1 MVLWHLDRS
10 HQLLNSHQTF
20 IIFSHQQWADTQS
33 HQNEMSLLLCSF
45 QNTIWCQQKNT
56 SKWFTGFKKTS
67 EKLNSGRIIYCT
79 WNQTS
84 AFCLPRRSHYLFSA
98 SFLCLVPCFSSLF
111 RLKAFWSRQCFK
123 WISKKPESNPPAVKF
138 LSGGTVLKQCQM

>member
-56 SKWFTGFKKTS
+56 SKWFTGSKKTS

-84 AFCLPRRSHYLFSA
+84 AYPGGHTIFSLLLFFALFHASLLYLDWKPFEADNASNGFLKSQKAILLQWNFCLVVLFWNSVR
-98 SFLCLVPCFSSLF
+98 C
-111 RLKAFWSRQCFK
+111 K
-123 WISKKPESNPPAVKF
+123 
-138 LSGGTVLKQCQM
+138 